1 LKRALDLGTGR
12 TCSTMHHE
20 PFIFFVTLSS
30 MLHASFDIQTYRDVK
45 YWVVR
50 LD

>member
-20 PFIFFVTLSS
+20 PFIFFCDSL
-30 MLHASFDIQTYRDVK
+30 FDAICEFRYSNVSRCQVLGCTA
-45 YWVVR
+45 
-50 LD
+50 